1 VTDRIKVFIDT
12 APLIYFF
19 EGNSD
24 FSIISRNMLL
34 DFINNDINMIT
45 SYISEVEMKVMPK
58 RNKQTK
64 KIMNMDN
71 FIDEF
76 SIVKM
81 ALYKKAYDIALEIR
95 ANYSFI
101 KLIDAFQIAIALDT
115 NSDYFI
121 TNDKELKKYTE
132 IKILLIDEYKTIIN
146 NLSHT

>member
-1 VTDRIKVFIDT
+1 MTDRIKVFIDT

-19 EGNSD
+19 EGNTD
-24 FSIISRNMLL
+24 FSIISRNMFL

-115 NSDYFI
+115 NCDYFI

-132 IKILLIDEYKTIIN
+132 IKVLLIDEYKEIMK
-146 NLSHT
+146 SW

>member
-1 VTDRIKVFIDT
+1 MF
-12 APLIYFF
+12 
-19 EGNSD
+19 
-24 FSIISRNMLL
+24 L

-45 SYISEVEMKVMPK
+45 SYITQVEMKVMTK

-132 IKILLIDEYKTIIN
+132 IKVLLIDEYKTIIN